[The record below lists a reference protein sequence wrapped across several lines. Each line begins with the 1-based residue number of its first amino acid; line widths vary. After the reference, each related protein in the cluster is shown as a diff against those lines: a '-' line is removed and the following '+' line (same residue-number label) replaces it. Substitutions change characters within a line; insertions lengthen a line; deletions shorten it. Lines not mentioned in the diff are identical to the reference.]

1 MSSPPSVTGGSE
13 NAREGRARRGR
24 PDQLRKAPT
33 GRGRRS
39 GFTLLEVSLY
49 AALLLILGTP
59 LVSVM
64 LASSRN
70 TTDNDTMNR
79 LTERNRNAIFQIE
92 GDLRVR
98 VSEYDYVSE
107 WGTWVAVMPAMGFD
121 GANVIPGSWILW
133 YLRMTPGEWWD
144 GTDNNGN
151 GLVDEGEI
159 VRLDYN
165 DYSWTVVSSG
175 IDINQTGFGIN
186 GDGILATV
194 TNMGTMRGGGA
205 PYRVSKSVTVF
216 PRN

>member
-1 MSSPPSVTGGSE
+1 MATAGKAV
-13 NAREGRARRGR
+13 RDRAR
-24 PDQLRKAPT
+24 
-33 GRGRRS
+33 
-39 GFTLLEVSLY
+39 GFTLLEVALY
-49 AALLLILGTP
+49 AALLLILGAP

-79 LTERNRNAIFQIE
+79 LTERNRSAVFQIE
-92 GDLRVR
+92 GDLRTR
-98 VSEYDYVSE
+98 VSANDYVSE
-107 WGTWVAVMPAMGFD
+107 WGTWVAVQPAVGFD
-121 GANVIPGSWILW
+121 GTNVIPGNWILW
-133 YLRMTPGEWWD
+133 YLRMTPGEYWD
-144 GTDNNGN
+144 GVDNNGN

-165 DYSWTVVSSG
+165 DYSQTVVSSG
-175 IDINQTGFGIN
+175 IDIDQTGFGIN

-194 TNMGTMRGGGA
+194 SNIGLMRGGGA